1 MSVTNPVRH
10 TVTLS
15 LSETAI
21 NRYAKDS
28 SIQHLK
34 DASRPV
40 VLRYRKD
47 RRFASWY
54 LVTHNASKTT
64 WKKIGNWPAL
74 PTPNLF
80 GALPEITARLAIDPT
95 ATAST
100 SGWKTVGQ
108 VLSWHAERASHDR
121 SLSSRRKDSV
131 RSVVKCHLMPRLG
144 HLALGELTKPA
155 IDSLLICPLQ
165 AVYSLAYVR
174 QIYGVLAVAFNHAE
188 RLEQI
193 HRNPLARLSFTTF
206 IKATIKPKA
215 AALRSGQVAD
225 VLHNLAERFAHSP
238 SDVALAVMMLCHGTR
253 LGETR
258 QALWSNISA
267 DTWFIPATD
276 TKTKSEHQLPI
287 TEQVRAFLARYR
299 ATQQAA
305 GYVGAY
311 LFPATE
317 GRPLNEKQ
325 ASEVFQRLGA
335 GGWTSHDLRKVAR
348 STWADLGIDFLVGES
363 LLNHSVKGVV
373 AAYIHTS
380 LQDQKRTALN
390 VWHAWLDEQGLIAF
404 QTLTRPSLLTIANPL

>member
-1 MSVTNPVRH
+1 MPAINPARR
-10 TVTLS
+10 TVTLP
-15 LSETAI
+15 LSEAAI
-21 NRYAKDS
+21 NRHAKDPH
-28 SIQHLK
+28 IQHLK
-34 DASRPV
+34 DAARPV

-47 RRFASWY
+47 RTRGTWY
-54 LVTHNASKTT
+54 LLTHGASKTT

-74 PTPNLF
+74 PVSNLF
-80 GALPEITARLAIDPT
+80 GALPDIAARLAADP
-95 ATAST
+95 AASAGA
-100 SGWKTVGQ
+100 SGWATVAQ
-108 VLSWHAERASHDR
+108 VLHWHTEHASRDR

-144 HLALGELTKPA
+144 ALALGELNKPA
-155 IDSLLICPLQ
+155 IDSLLIGPLQ
-165 AVYSLAYVR
+165 ETCSLAYVR
-174 QIYGVLAVAFNHAE
+174 QVYGVLAVAFNHAE
-188 RLEQI
+188 RLGHI
-193 HRNPLARLSFTTF
+193 RANPLARLSFTTF
-206 IKATIKPKA
+206 IKAAIKPKA
-215 AALRSGQVAD
+215 AALRSGQ
-225 VLHNLAERFAHSP
+225 LAGVFSDLAARFAGAP

-258 QALWSNISA
+258 LARWGNISA
-267 DTWFIPATD
+267 DAWFIPAIE
-276 TKTKSEHQLPI
+276 TKTRAEHLLPV

-305 GYVGAY
+305 GYEGDY

-335 GGWTSHDLRKVAR
+335 GEWTSHDLRKVAR

-380 LQDQKRTALN
+380 LQDQKRTALDT
-390 VWHAWLDEQGLIAF
+390 WHAWLDGQGFTALY
-404 QTLTRPSLLTIANPL
+404 S